1 MKVQRSAVVH
11 ISILAQPSS
20 VVAFL
25 SDMENWKTWAPWIHS
40 VTRISERDWKV
51 ESEGGQ
57 MKFHFAEP
65 NSLGVL
71 DHEVTIAS
79 GMRVFNSMRVVPNA
93 AGSELVMVVFQSPG
107 ASTEQFDQDVQ
118 AVTDDL
124 ARLKPAAE
132 KFSKETGR

>member
-1 MKVQRSAVVH
+1 MNVQRSAVVH
-11 ISILAQPSS
+11 ISILAQPRS

-25 SDMENWKTWAPWIHS
+25 SDMENWKTWAPWVHS
-40 VTRISERDWKV
+40 VTRISERDWMV
-51 ESEGGQ
+51 ESEAER

-79 GMRVFNSMRVVPNA
+79 GITVFNSMRVVPNA

-107 ASTEQFDQDVQ
+107 ASTEQFEQDIQ

-124 ARLKPAAE
+124 ARLKLAAE
-132 KFSKETGR
+132 KFSKETPR